1 MQECQRHVFKQ
12 QKNKTKTLK
21 KTKKSINEK
30 NQNRSGD
37 NCFSCL
43 FVCPVLDGRR
53 NAGQPTGQRA
63 KISKR
68 VVCKVNQFYISN
80 KMKSENLQKVVSL
93 WFDIEK
99 KVPILELEDGK
110 IYKGKYIEQIGMES
124 KMTFTFK
131 LIHEEKHND

>member
-1 MQECQRHVFKQ
+1 
-12 QKNKTKTLK
+12 
-21 KTKKSINEK
+21 
-30 NQNRSGD
+30 
-37 NCFSCL
+37 
-43 FVCPVLDGRR
+43 
-53 NAGQPTGQRA
+53 
-63 KISKR
+63 
-68 VVCKVNQFYISN
+68 
-80 KMKSENLQKVVSL
+80 MKSENLQKVVSL